1 MMSAL
6 PQSPA
11 PTGLPAILAALGA
24 VAPAGDAAGG
34 FDRLLT
40 AAPIPVPVA
49 ETTGL
54 PPSAVA
60 RQPLPLAQMPPAAAS
75 AVELDVEIDVESVA
89 EAPVA
94 DASTAEVP
102 IIKTPATP
110 GDAAAAAAAAASLL
124 VAFTGG
130 PGGKAQPAAAPVA
143 KGAPSLP
150 AADSN
155 GDTAPAVPDTAIADT
170 TVQPIPGWSPM
181 PVATPNA
188 ATVTP
193 TGTGEP
199 AAMPARAALPQA
211 QAAPALASNMFA
223 AAEAAPVK
231 PAPDESGASM
241 TILFAQP
248 AASGSVAAP
257 ETAGPAPVAE
267 RVLDLASDD
276 GWIDRLAA
284 DIAATKSQ
292 SGDISF
298 RLMPRY
304 LGRLDV
310 AMLAGDEGVSLRLD
324 TQHEA
329 TATIVA
335 AAQGRLVD
343 DLRQQGVRVAEA
355 HVTHTPGESG
365 RQSQQ
370 DQGRAPARD
379 AAHLIETATE
389 RATPRDA
396 ETPADRRG
404 RFA

>member
-6 PQSPA
+6 PQGPA

-34 FDRLLT
+34 FDRLLA
-40 AAPIPVPVA
+40 AAPVPSPAA

-54 PPSAVA
+54 SLRTPTP
-60 RQPLPLAQMPPAAAS
+60 QPLPPAPMSPAAAAS
-75 AVELDVEIDVESVA
+75 MVELDVEIDVEPAA
-89 EAPVA
+89 EAPVVE
-94 DASTAEVP
+94 ASAVEAP
-102 IIKTPATP
+102 IAKTPTVP
-110 GDAAAAAAAAASLL
+110 GDAAAAAAASLL

-130 PGGKAQPAAAPVA
+130 PGGKAPPAAAPVA
-143 KGAPSLP
+143 KGAPAL
-150 AADSN
+150 AAAASN
-155 GDTAPAVPDTAIADT
+155 SDAAPAVTDTLDTAI
-170 TVQPIPGWSPM
+170 QPIPGWSPM
-181 PVATPNA
+181 PIATPTP
-188 ATVTP
+188 ATVAP
-193 TGTGEP
+193 TKTNDP
-199 AAMPARAALPQA
+199 AAAQPRAAAPQA
-211 QAAPALASNMFA
+211 PVAAGLANHALA
-223 AAEAAPVK
+223 AAEAAPAKAV
-231 PAPDESGASM
+231 PADGGASM

-248 AASGSVAAP
+248 AAPGSVAAP
-257 ETAGPAPVAE
+257 ETVGPAPVAE

-298 RLMPRY
+298 RLMPRH

-310 AMLAGDEGVSLRLD
+310 AMLAGDEGVTLRLD

-355 HVTHTPGESG
+355 QVTHTPGESG

-370 DQGRAPARD
+370 DQGRAPPQD

-389 RATPRDA
+389 RAAPRDA